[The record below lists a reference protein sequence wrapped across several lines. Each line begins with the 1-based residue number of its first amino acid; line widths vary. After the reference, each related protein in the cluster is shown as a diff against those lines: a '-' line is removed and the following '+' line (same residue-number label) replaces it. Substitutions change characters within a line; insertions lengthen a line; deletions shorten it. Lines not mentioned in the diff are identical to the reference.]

1 MCGGI
6 FVWNMA
12 WGGTHS
18 LILARSKKKKKK
30 KNKKKKKKKKKLQ
43 GSELAWLYIQIKK
56 IIYYDWKVI
65 K

>member
-1 MCGGI
+1 LLKKI
-6 FVWNMA
+6 
-12 WGGTHS
+12 
-18 LILARSKKKKKK
+18 KKKKKTN
-30 KNKKKKKKKKKLQ
+30 KNWQKKKKKKKKKLQ